1 MKPQKEFCNSHKTIT
16 RYTPANINKAAILLR
31 KTACSE
37 NIFPPIAAAKKIDVR
52 FMDKTNAIGAIFI
65 ASKSEYR

>member
-1 MKPQKEFCNSHKTIT
+1 MNPKKEFCNSHKTIME
-16 RYTPANINKAAILLR
+16 YTPANINNAAMPLR

-37 NIFPPIAAAKKIDVR
+37 NNFPPITAAKKIDVR

-65 ASKSEYR
+65 ASNSEYR